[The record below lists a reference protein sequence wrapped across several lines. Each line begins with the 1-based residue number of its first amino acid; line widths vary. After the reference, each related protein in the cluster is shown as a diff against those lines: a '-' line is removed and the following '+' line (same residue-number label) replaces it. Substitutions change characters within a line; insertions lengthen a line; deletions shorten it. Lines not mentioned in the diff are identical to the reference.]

1 MSGTSGFIGKHFVE
15 GLSSFER
22 LSSGDF
28 AEKDTLIKKL
38 DGVDIVV
45 HLGAQIQGT
54 DEEQMKANAGG
65 TELLLKAMVERGGRQ
80 KLVDV
85 STFAVYAPQNNGKL
99 KEGFELD
106 PRNGYGKSKREAE
119 NIIREY
125 AEKTGISAIILRLSN
140 VYGPGM
146 PPNKHSVVANFINA
160 AINDQPL
167 NINGDGNQ
175 ERDFVYVDDVV
186 EALNKSIDWKG
197 KPGEVQ
203 ILNICS
209 GEAVSLNQLIDEIE
223 KLVGKKLK
231 VNYPNPQM
239 LDNGVWIG
247 DNSQALKVLDW
258 KPKTLIEE
266 GLRRTYEA
274 TKK

>member
-1 MSGTSGFIGKHFVE
+1 M
-15 GLSSFER
+15 
-22 LSSGDF
+22 
-28 AEKDTLIKKL
+28 
-38 DGVDIVV
+38 
-45 HLGAQIQGT
+45 
-54 DEEQMKANAGG
+54 
-65 TELLLKAMVERGGRQ
+65 
-80 KLVDV
+80 
-85 STFAVYAPQNNGKL
+85 
-99 KEGFELD
+99 
-106 PRNGYGKSKREAE
+106 
-119 NIIREY
+119 
-125 AEKTGISAIILRLSN
+125 
-140 VYGPGM
+140 
-146 PPNKHSVVANFINA
+146 
-160 AINDQPL
+160 